1 METNKPENSVPQD
14 HGSFGVRAVG
24 LIAAT
29 VLLAGLLSFIVIPVM
44 QGREEG
50 LDVFAALCR
59 AIGLQ
64 PAELSRTTAKTN
76 GSTVAFDGVTLR
88 ILAAGEPAKGGEY
101 AADVCAACHLA
112 NGETSDPKT
121 MPSISGQSAR
131 AIFKQLRDIKA
142 GVRESEIMKPI
153 VDELDDK
160 KMSDLAA
167 YYSGLPKRN
176 HSNPESP
183 AISQSTIALVEKGDT
198 ARAIPACAACH
209 GTRSGGP
216 LETPSLTGQY
226 PPYVETQL
234 KAYAEGRRR
243 NDLYGRMRRIAKQ
256 LTPQEIGELSAYYNA
271 PPYPSFP

>member
-1 METNKPENSVPQD
+1 METNKPEKSVSDD
-14 HGSFGVRAVG
+14 HGSFGAKAVG

-29 VLLAGLLSFIVIPVM
+29 LLLAGLLSFIVLPVM
-44 QGREEG
+44 QGRDEG

-64 PAELSRTTAKTN
+64 PESATPSSLKTM
-76 GSTVAFDGVTLR
+76 GSTVAFDGETLR
-88 ILAAGEPAKGGEY
+88 VLAAGDPSKGAEY
-101 AADVCAACHLA
+101 AADVCAACHLP

-121 MPSISGQSAR
+121 MPTISGQSAR

-142 GVRESEIMKPI
+142 GIRESEIMKPI
-153 VDELDDK
+153 AVELDDQ

-167 YYSGLPKRN
+167 YYSGLAKRN
-176 HSNPESP
+176 HNNPESP
-183 AISQSTIALVEKGDT
+183 AISEATVMLVEKGDT

-209 GTRSGGP
+209 EARAGGP
-216 LETPSLTGQY
+216 LETPTLTGQY
-226 PPYVETQL
+226 PPYVESQL

-256 LTPQEIGELSAYYNA
+256 LTPQEIRELSAYYNA
-271 PPYPSFP
+271 PPYPHF